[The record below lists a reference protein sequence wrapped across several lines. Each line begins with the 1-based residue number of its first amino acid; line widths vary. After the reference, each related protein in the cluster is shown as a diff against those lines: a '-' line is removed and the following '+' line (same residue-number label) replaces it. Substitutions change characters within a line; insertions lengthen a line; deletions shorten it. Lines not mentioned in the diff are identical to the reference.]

1 MVNSLTPKRD
11 SHPISLDNI
20 TMNPHITVTRTK
32 EMISD

>member
-11 SHPISLDNI
+11 SHPISPDNI
-20 TMNPHITVTRTK
+20 TLNSHITVTRTK